1 MKTFQ
6 VITKEGLVRNI
17 EAEDVKTT
25 ERTVEFDA
33 GSGRPIIFRRDTVL
47 RVEPWV
53 AFMSQ

>member
-25 ERTVEFDA
+25 EHTVEFDA
-33 GSGRPIIFRRDTVL
+33 GDGRLIIFRRDLVL
-47 RVEPWV
+47 RVEPCSD
-53 AFMSQ
+53 FP